1 MCFGVWRILVFLGI
15 LTEMAELEELFG
27 LVFEKKLHSDVHSIK
42 AANDAA
48 Y

>member
-27 LVFEKKLHSDVHSIK
+27 LVFEKKLH
-42 AANDAA
+42 
-48 Y
+48 